1 MVYKMRTLPISS
13 NIDECTARNQERV
26 YSTLVSY
33 VDCEEEE
40 CVVQNYKSVEL
51 IVNMDSTNC
60 VVL

>member
-33 VDCEEEE
+33 VDCEEE
-40 CVVQNYKSVEL
+40 CVVQNDKSVEM
-51 IVNMDSTNC
+51 IVNMDSTNF
-60 VVL
+60 VL